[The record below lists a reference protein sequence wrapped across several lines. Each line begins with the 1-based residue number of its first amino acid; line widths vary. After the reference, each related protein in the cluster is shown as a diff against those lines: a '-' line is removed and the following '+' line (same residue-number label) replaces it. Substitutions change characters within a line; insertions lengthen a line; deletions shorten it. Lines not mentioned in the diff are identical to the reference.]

1 MQDDPSPL
9 AVLDAAIGHLRE
21 NVLPKLDTRGQ
32 FEMRVTMSALSL
44 VRRTLA
50 LTPES
55 DAAEV
60 LRLRELLGEGG
71 DLASL
76 NASLCARIRDGAV
89 DLKTP
94 GLFDH
99 LYKTAV
105 EKLAVDQPYYSAY
118 KRAIAQES

>member
-1 MQDDPSPL
+1 M
-9 AVLDAAIGHLRE
+9 
-21 NVLPKLDTRGQ
+21 
-32 FEMRVTMSALSL
+32 
-44 VRRTLA
+44 
-50 LTPES
+50 
-55 DAAEV
+55 

-105 EKLAVDQPYYSAY
+105 EKLAVDQPNYSAY